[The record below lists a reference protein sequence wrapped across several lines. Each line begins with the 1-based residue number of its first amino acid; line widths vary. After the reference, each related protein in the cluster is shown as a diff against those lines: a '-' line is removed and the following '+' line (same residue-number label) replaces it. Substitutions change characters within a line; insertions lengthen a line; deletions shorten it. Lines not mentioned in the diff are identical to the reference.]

1 MRFAKSDD
9 CVKI

>member
-1 MRFAKSDD
+1 MRFAESDD